1 MDREFTDRH
10 GFLLRYQDGMAVL
23 IVPPREGER
32 RQIYVDDV
40 MGRMKLLGIPP
51 VPSRKI
57 REIIARA
64 SGMPEKLIEW
74 PAGERLSAR
83 LEIRVSE
90 DGMEAIVELEKA
102 KSGGAG
108 IDARMVDET
117 LKSAGIVRGVD
128 KAAIEALLEG
138 GTRNIVIARGKKPVS
153 GSMETMECL
162 FVTDRGKPWKQ
173 LDGGQIDLRELNH
186 IQNRKAGD
194 LLTRIVRAIPSV
206 DGFDVYG
213 RIIEAQ
219 PMKPGNFFSAGH
231 GVNETNEGL
240 AADIDGNVRLLQD
253 SIAMEN
259 SIQIESVDYSVGN
272 IDFDGSVVITGKVAD
287 GFTVRASGDL
297 HVQKTVGRAYLEAGR
312 DLVISG
318 GLVGD
323 GEGSC
328 KVGGN
333 LFVGFLEN
341 SIVEVEG
348 NLLVTEAILHS
359 RIEVGGSVYLNQG
372 RGEIIGGVAIVGGGI
387 SCRRI
392 GGSRA
397 GLTRIYAGCSPR
409 QLKAFQ
415 VQGAELKALQE
426 EVDDLNRQINFLRSK
441 PNPDMQRISGLAA
454 LIAQRRKTL
463 REGALEFKKARKRLK
478 AAPKTIVAVRGRVN
492 SDTIISFALDEY
504 HLAGKDLEHVI
515 FKRENGQTVAR
526 RLSYGEKVTLPE
538 APGHGSSIPS

>member
-1 MDREFTDRH
+1 
-10 GFLLRYQDGMAVL
+10 
-23 IVPPREGER
+23 
-32 RQIYVDDV
+32 
-40 MGRMKLLGIPP
+40 
-51 VPSRKI
+51 
-57 REIIARA
+57 
-64 SGMPEKLIEW
+64 
-74 PAGERLSAR
+74 
-83 LEIRVSE
+83 
-90 DGMEAIVELEKA
+90 
-102 KSGGAG
+102 
-108 IDARMVDET
+108 
-117 LKSAGIVRGVD
+117 
-128 KAAIEALLEG
+128 
-138 GTRNIVIARGKKPVS
+138 
-153 GSMETMECL
+153 
-162 FVTDRGKPWKQ
+162 
-173 LDGGQIDLRELNH
+173 
-186 IQNRKAGD
+186 
-194 LLTRIVRAIPSV
+194 
-206 DGFDVYG
+206 
-213 RIIEAQ
+213 
-219 PMKPGNFFSAGH
+219 
-231 GVNETNEGL
+231 
-240 AADIDGNVRLLQD
+240 
-253 SIAMEN
+253 
-259 SIQIESVDYSVGN
+259 
-272 IDFDGSVVITGKVAD
+272 
-287 GFTVRASGDL
+287 
-297 HVQKTVGRAYLEAGR
+297 LEAGR